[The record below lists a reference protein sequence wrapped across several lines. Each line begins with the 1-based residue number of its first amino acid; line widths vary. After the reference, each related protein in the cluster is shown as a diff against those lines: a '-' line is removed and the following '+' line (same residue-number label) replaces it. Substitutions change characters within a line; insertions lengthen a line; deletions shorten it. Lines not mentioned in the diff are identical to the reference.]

1 MGSPK
6 NEYETKALFKLRLW
20 YLTVKNIKSMFR
32 DKLQLIWIFGYPLL
46 FMSIFSMAFGG
57 VSSRQ
62 AYKIVVINEDIE
74 GVAFP
79 ETSPDGMASLIFID
93 VLDSDDL
100 EDYVEIVDD
109 EDYDYEEAYKKL
121 QVEEIDAIIEIDSL
135 FSESIYYLDQSPEL
149 DITTV
154 PDEVTEGVVQSI
166 VTQIVDGII
175 KYVNNITKTVEID
188 TDQIADSIEL
198 TAFDYFAPGFIIG
211 SVLVCISQLSAHF
224 AEEKEQKTMQRLSTT
239 PTKRRDIVL
248 SGMLSQSL
256 VAAIQIALMLF
267 LAVVV
272 FGAYI
277 NPSANIFLLFIIS
290 MLFIFTALGFGLL
303 LASFV
308 KTQGT
313 ASGLA
318 WLIILPL
325 QFLGGVYFQIDNPLT
340 EYIPTYYAVHAMR
353 IMMLNGQTSW
363 EALGTDILVLAGFGI
378 ILTIIGIL
386 LFQRKSAIY

>member
-1 MGSPK
+1 MANSK
-6 NEYETKALFKLRLW
+6 KSFEYRALFQPKLW
-20 YLTVKNIKSMFR
+20 YLTIKNIKSMFR

-46 FMSIFSMAFGG
+46 FMSIFALAFGG

-62 AYKIVVINEDIE
+62 AYKVVVINEDIE
-74 GVAFP
+74 GVPYP
-79 ETSPDGMASLIFID
+79 ETSPDGSASIIFID

-100 EDYVEIVDD
+100 EDYVTLVED
-109 EDYDYEEAYKKL
+109 EDYDYEEAYKLL

-135 FSESIYYLDQSPEL
+135 FSESIYYLDESPKV

-154 PDEVTEGVVQSI
+154 PDEVTEGVVGSI

-175 KYVNNITKTVEID
+175 KYVNNITKTVEVD
-188 TDQIADSIEL
+188 TDQITDAVEL
-198 TAFDYFAPGFIIG
+198 SAFDYLAPGFIIG

-224 AEEKEQKTMQRLSTT
+224 AEEKESKTMQRLSTT
-239 PTKRRDIVL
+239 PVARRDIVL

-267 LAVVV
+267 LAIVI

-277 NPSANIFLLFIIS
+277 HPNANLFLLFLVP

-318 WLIILPL
+318 WLVILPL
-325 QFLGGVYFQIDNPLT
+325 QFLGGIYFPIDNPIL
-340 EYIPTYYAVHAMR
+340 EYMPTYFASHAMR

-363 EALGTDILVLAGFGI
+363 EALGTDILVLAGLGI
-378 ILTIIGIL
+378 FLTIIGII

>member
-1 MGSPK
+1 MAKTKDIFES
-6 NEYETKALFKLRLW
+6 KALFKLKLW
-20 YLTVKNIKSMFR
+20 YLTIKNIKSMFR

-46 FMSIFSMAFGG
+46 FMAIFALAFGG

-62 AYKIVVINEDIE
+62 AYKVVVINEDVE
-74 GVAFP
+74 GVPFP
-79 ETSPDGMASLIFID
+79 ETSPDGSASIIFID
-93 VLDSDDL
+93 VLDSKDL
-100 EDYVEIVDD
+100 EDYVTLVDN
-109 EDYDYEEAYKKL
+109 EDYEYDEAYKLL

-135 FSESIYYLDQSPEL
+135 FSESIYYLDTSPEVE
-149 DITTV
+149 ITTV
-154 PDEVTEGVVQSI
+154 PDEVTEGVMASI
-166 VTQIVDGII
+166 VTQIVDQII
-175 KYVNNITKTVEID
+175 KYAHNITKNVDVD
-188 TDQIADSIEL
+188 TDQITDAIEL
-198 TAFDYFAPGFIIG
+198 TTFDYFAPGFIIG

-224 AEEKEQKTMQRLSTT
+224 AEEKERRTMQRLSTT
-239 PTKRRDIVL
+239 PATRRDIVL

-267 LAVVV
+267 LAIVV

-277 NPSANIFLLFIIS
+277 HPNANIFLLLIVS
-290 MLFIFTALGFGLL
+290 MLFIFTALGFGLF

-378 ILTIIGIL
+378 ILTIIGII